1 MVQFH
6 KKRMRHPQRDM
17 YLLVLLLCCAA
28 FCQYIRENAVFEKQ
42 REQTVGAMAAADENV
57 KKVAIT
63 FDDGPN
69 ADYTEILLKGLK
81 EREVRA
87 TFFLL
92 GSEVEKY
99 PKIVEDIYNDGHLIG
114 THSYE
119 HVNLC
124 NLSDEKA
131 IAQVDKTNKAIYKI
145 TGENPEFIR
154 PPFGSWKCNLD
165 YETSMIEVLWD
176 IDPKDWATSNSDVI
190 TKRVVGKVQE
200 DDIILLHDASESSVV
215 AAFKIIDALKEK
227 GYTFVTVDEILFD

>member
-1 MVQFH
+1 MEISLVRFH
-6 KKRMRHPQRDM
+6 NRKKRYSGRDM
-17 YLLVLLLCCAA
+17 YLLLFLLVCAA
-28 FCQYIRENAVFEKQ
+28 FFEYIRAAEETM
-42 REQTVGAMAAADENV
+42 TVSNETM

-69 ADYTEILLKGLK
+69 ADYTELLLAGLK
-81 EREVRA
+81 ERGVHA

-99 PKIVEDIYNDGHLIG
+99 PGIVEKINGDGHLIG

-124 NLSDEKA
+124 NLSDKKA
-131 IAQVDKTNKAIYKI
+131 VEQVNKTNKAIYGV
-145 TGENPEFIR
+145 TGEYPEYIR

-176 IDPKDWATSNSDVI
+176 VDPLDWKTSNSDVI
-190 TKRVVGKVQE
+190 TQRVVDKVKE
-200 DDIILLHDASESSVV
+200 DDIILLHDASESSVK
-215 AAFKIIDALKEK
+215 AAFKIIDELEEA
-227 GYTFVTVDEILFD
+227 GYTFVTVDEIVLD